1 MYHFNSL
8 EIITIMR
15 NDLQNSLN
23 RHHIEPSSLSI
34 FQRILLTTDG
44 TVTDILESY
53 LSEPIQLVK
62 LSEALITLPQD
73 IPAMQL
79 EKGAEVIDRKIL
91 LRGRI
96 SRKNFIFAD
105 SIIALERLD
114 EDFRNALLKTKITIG
129 KLWLEH
135 RIESFKEIV
144 DSGKETANEELSHY
158 FQLEQN
164 INLLFRTYCVFS
176 NNQAIMM
183 ITEKFPENYFLN
195 AFDTGKP

>member
-1 MYHFNSL
+1 
-8 EIITIMR
+8 MR
-15 NDLQNSLN
+15 TDLQKSLN
-23 RHHIEPSSLSI
+23 RHHIEPTSLSI

-62 LSEALITLPQD
+62 LSEALITLEQD
-73 IPAMQL
+73 IPAMQIK
-79 EKGAEVIDRKIL
+79 KGAKVIDRKIL

-105 SIIALERLD
+105 SIIVLERL
-114 EDFRNALLKTKITIG
+114 EKDFRNELLKTKTPIG

-135 RIESFKEIV
+135 RIESFKEII

-158 FQLEQN
+158 FQLEHN
-164 INLLFRTYCVFS
+164 IKLFFRTYCVFT

>member
-1 MYHFNSL
+1 
-8 EIITIMR
+8 MR
-15 NDLQNSLN
+15 NDLQKSLN

-62 LSEALITLPQD
+62 LSEALITLEQD

-79 EKGAEVIDRKIL
+79 KTGAEVIKRKIL

-96 SRKNFIFAD
+96 SRKTFIFAD
-105 SIIALERLD
+105 SIIVLDRLD
-114 EDFRNALLKTKITIG
+114 EDFRNELLKTKTPIG

-144 DSGKETANEELSHY
+144 DSGKEAPTEELSHY
-158 FQLEQN
+158 FQLQPN
-164 INLLFRTYCVFS
+164 INLFFRTYCVFS
-176 NNQAIMM
+176 NSQAIMM
-183 ITEKFPENYFLN
+183 ITEKFPENYFIN